1 MVEEIRFSV
10 LGALRIHRGET
21 VLVSRS
27 PQLQALLVALLLRP
41 GRSASAH
48 ELITAIWGDSSPDS
62 ALASLRTYAWR
73 LRQTLE
79 VDRTDPRLLISL
91 HDGYQLVIPPD
102 SVDANYAEKL
112 AADAARARS
121 QGRDDDCSRL
131 LGEALG
137 LWQGEPLS
145 GVPGPYADQQRSRLN
160 ELRRGLLEERFD
172 HNLRLGRNSAVIPE
186 LTAFIAEHPLQ
197 ERPYGFL
204 MRALYSSGRQAD
216 ALAVFTRA
224 RHVLAEELG
233 VDPGPELS
241 ALHARIL
248 AGDPLLSA
256 APQEQAQ
263 RIQQGPEPVSAPQ
276 EAHPDEQSA
285 PVGAVGADAEEPPG
299 SGGRPHPVS
308 RPAQL
313 PADTADF
320 TGRAAEVVDLCRVL
334 TSTTRTSLPVVSVA
348 GMGGIGKT
356 TLALRVAH
364 LAKPQFTDG
373 QLYADLGGNGLEPA
387 EPRTV
392 LGSLLT
398 TLGVPGHALPNAT
411 EDRARLFRS
420 LLDGRRILLLLDN
433 ARDPA
438 QVRPLLPGSADC
450 AVIVTSRARLAGLPT
465 SAQADLAVFTT
476 DEAIALLRS
485 IVGGE
490 RATDEQAATELVTA
504 CGHLPLAVRIVAARL
519 AARPQW
525 QVETMTRRLADQRRR
540 IGELRAGDL
549 AVAAAFELGYR
560 QLTDGQ
566 ARAFRLLAPT
576 ARTGVGLAAAAAAL
590 DLAEEDAED
599 LLEALVDAAMLEAPL
614 PGRYRFHDL
623 VRSFALQLP
632 APPPSEDDDER
643 GAALARMLDHLL
655 AGGSAAFRRMVP
667 GDPVGVFLVRS
678 PAAGPQLGS
687 LSEARAWVATEFDCI
702 TNAVTLATQS
712 PPGPEGRLLRTATDL
727 LVSLSP
733 YGKGIPYGQLAE
745 AARTVAETAALRGD
759 DRAEGRA
766 RFVCGNAAL
775 QNTQLAEAELHIRL
789 ATEAC
794 LRADDR
800 VILQQTLND
809 QGLIAQL
816 QQNYSDAVRYYDQGT
831 LLARELGHH
840 SGELTTVLNAAQ
852 ARLRSGRTQEALLAC
867 DEALAALR
875 AVADQHGIAY
885 AHYVRGLALHELER
899 YDDAAAS
906 YLSCLALCE
915 AEGIRGQEAQA
926 RLRLAD
932 TLRRTGKSVEA
943 LSQAQQALA
952 RCEELG
958 AERDRGH
965 ALVVLSHVLAE
976 LGELQSALARAVQ
989 ARAVFTGLGLPD
1001 AVQAGNLVA
1010 DLELALEPASD

>member
-1 MVEEIRFSV
+1 MVEDIRFSV
-10 LGALRIHRGET
+10 LGAVRIHRGES
-21 VLVSRS
+21 VLACRS

-48 ELITAIWGDSSPDS
+48 ELITAIWGDASPDS
-62 ALASLRTYAWR
+62 ALSSLRTYAWR

-79 VDRTDPRLLISL
+79 VDRADPRILISL
-91 HDGYQLVIPPD
+91 HDGYQLVVPPD

-112 AADAARARS
+112 GTDAARARA

-145 GVPGPYADQQRSRLN
+145 GVPGPYAEQQRSRLS

-233 VDPGPELS
+233 VDPGPELG

-256 APQEQAQ
+256 APQGQGY
-263 RIQQGPEPVSAPQ
+263 QQVQPGPEADPSPQ
-276 EAHPDEQSA
+276 EARPDEPSA
-285 PVGAVGADAEEPPG
+285 PAGADPEEPPG
-299 SGGRPHPVS
+299 SGGRPHLVS

-420 LLDGRRILLLLDN
+420 MLDGRRILLLLDN

-465 SAQADLAVFTT
+465 SAQADLGVFTT
-476 DEAIALLRS
+476 DEAIGLLRS

-490 RATDEQAATELVTA
+490 RATDERAATELVTA

-643 GAALARMLDHLL
+643 GAALGRLLDHLL
-655 AGGSAAFRRMVP
+655 AGGSTAFGHMVP

-678 PAAGPQLGS
+678 PAAGPQLAS

-727 LVSLSP
+727 LISLSP

-745 AARTVAETAALRGD
+745 AARMVAETAALRGD

-775 QNTQLAEAELHIRL
+775 QNTRLAEAELHIRL

-816 QQNYSDAVRYYDQGT
+816 QQNYPDAVRHYDQGT

-852 ARLRSGRTQEALLAC
+852 ARLRSGRAEEALRAC
-867 DEALAALR
+867 DEALVALR
-875 AVADQHGIAY
+875 AVADHHGIAY

-906 YLSCLALCE
+906 YLICLALCE

-932 TLRRTGKSVEA
+932 SLRKTGRSVEA
-943 LSQAQQALA
+943 LSEARQALDL
-952 RCEELG
+952 CEELG
-958 AERDRGH
+958 AERERGH
-965 ALVVLSHVLAE
+965 ALVVLGHVLAD
-976 LGELQSALARAVQ
+976 LGELRSALARAVQ

-1001 AVQAGNLVA
+1001 AVQAGTLVA
-1010 DLELALEPASD
+1010 DLELALEPAND

>member
-1 MVEEIRFSV
+1 MGEDIRFAV
-10 LGALRIHRGET
+10 LGAVRIHRGES
-21 VLVSRS
+21 VLASRS

-48 ELITAIWGDSSPDS
+48 ELITAIWGDASPES

-79 VDRTDPRLLISL
+79 VDRTDPRILLSL
-91 HDGYQLVIPPD
+91 HDGYQLVVPPD
-102 SVDANYAEKL
+102 SVDAHYAEKL
-112 AADAARARS
+112 AADAARARA

-131 LGEALG
+131 LGEALD

-186 LTAFIAEHPLQ
+186 LTAFISEHPLQ

-224 RHVLAEELG
+224 RHILAEELG

-248 AGDPLLSA
+248 AGDPLLSTA
-256 APQEQAQ
+256 APGQGQGQAH
-263 RIQQGPEPVSAPQ
+263 QQGPEPDPAPQ
-276 EAHPDEQSA
+276 EARPDEPSA
-285 PVGAVGADAEEPPG
+285 AVGADGEEPPG
-299 SGGRPHPVS
+299 SGSRPYLAS

-320 TGRAAEVVDLCRVL
+320 TGREAEVVDLCRVL
-334 TSTTRTSLPVVSVA
+334 TSPARTSLPVVSVA

-420 LLDGRRILLLLDN
+420 MLDGRRILLLLDN

-450 AVIVTSRARLAGLPT
+450 AVIVTSRARLTGLPT
-465 SAQADLAVFTT
+465 SAQADLGVFTT
-476 DEAIALLRS
+476 EEAIGLLRS

-576 ARTGVGLAAAAAAL
+576 TRTGVGLAAAAAAL

-632 APPPSEDDDER
+632 APAPSEDDDER
-643 GAALARMLDHLL
+643 GTALGRLLDHLL
-655 AGGSAAFRRMVP
+655 AGGSTAFRRMVP
-667 GDPVGVFLVRS
+667 GDPVGVFLVSS
-678 PAAGPQLGS
+678 PAAGPQLDS
-687 LSEARAWVATEFDCI
+687 LSEARAWVVTEFDCI
-702 TNAVTLATQS
+702 TNAVALAAQS

-733 YGKGIPYGQLAE
+733 FGKGIPYGQLAE

-816 QQNYSDAVRYYDQGT
+816 QQNYADAVRYYDQGT

-840 SGELTTVLNAAQ
+840 SGELTTILNAAQ
-852 ARLRSGRTQEALLAC
+852 ARLRSGRAAEALLAC
-867 DEALAALR
+867 DEALVALR
-875 AVADQHGIAY
+875 AVADHHGIAY

-899 YDDAAAS
+899 YDDAAVS
-906 YLSCLALCE
+906 YRMCLASCE
-915 AEGIRGQEAQA
+915 AEGIRGREAQA
-926 RLRLAD
+926 RFRLAD
-932 TLRRTGKSVEA
+932 TLRMLGKSVEA
-943 LSQAQQALA
+943 LSEAQQALA
-952 RCEELG
+952 LCEELG
-958 AERDRGH
+958 AERNRGH
-965 ALVVLSHVLAE
+965 ALVVLSRSLAD
-976 LGELQSALARAVQ
+976 LGELGSALARAVQ
-989 ARAVFTGLGLPD
+989 ARVVFTGLGLPD
-1001 AVQAGNLVA
+1001 AVQAEILVA
-1010 DLELALEPASD
+1010 DLEQALESAKD

>member
-1 MVEEIRFSV
+1 MVEDIRFSV
-10 LGALRIHRGET
+10 LGPVRMHRGET
-21 VLVSRS
+21 VLPSRS

-48 ELITAIWGDSSPDS
+48 ELITAIWGESSPDS
-62 ALASLRTYAWR
+62 ALSSLRTYAWR
-73 LRQTLE
+73 LRQALE
-79 VDRTDPRLLISL
+79 VDRTDPKLLISL
-91 HDGYQLVIPPD
+91 HDGYQLMVAPD
-102 SVDANYAEKL
+102 SVDANCADKL

-131 LGEALG
+131 LDEALG

-160 ELRRGLLEERFD
+160 ELRRGLLEERFG

-186 LTAFIAEHPLQ
+186 LTAFIAENPLQ

-204 MRALYSSGRQAD
+204 MRALYASGRQAD
-216 ALAVFTRA
+216 ALAVFARA

-233 VDPGPELS
+233 VDPGPELT
-241 ALHARIL
+241 ALHARVL

-256 APQEQAQ
+256 AAHRQGQQQAQ
-263 RIQQGPEPVSAPQ
+263 QEPEPVPAPR
-276 EAHPDEQSA
+276 AARPDEVSA
-285 PVGAVGADAEEPPG
+285 PVGADAEDAPG
-299 SGGRPHPVS
+299 SGGSPHLVS

-320 TGRAAEVVDLCRVL
+320 TGRTAEVIDLCRVL

-364 LAKPQFTDG
+364 LAKPRFTDG

-387 EPRTV
+387 EPGTV

-420 LLDGRRILLLLDN
+420 VLDGRRILLLLDN

-450 AVIVTSRARLAGLPT
+450 AVIVTSRARLTGLPT
-465 SAQADLAVFTT
+465 SAQADLNVFTT
-476 DEAIALLRS
+476 DEATGLLRS
-485 IVGGE
+485 IVGEE
-490 RATDEQAATELVTA
+490 RITDEHAATELVTA

-560 QLTDGQ
+560 QLTADQ
-566 ARAFRLLAPT
+566 ARAFRLLAPAT
-576 ARTGVGLAAAAAAL
+576 RTGIGLAAAAAAL

-623 VRSFALQLP
+623 VRAFALQLP

-643 GAALARMLDHLL
+643 GAALSRMLDHLL
-655 AGGSAAFRRMVP
+655 AGGSTAFRHMVP

-678 PAAGPQLGS
+678 PAAGPQLDS
-687 LSEARAWVATEFDCI
+687 LAEARAWVATEFDCI
-702 TNAVTLATQS
+702 TNAVTLAAQS
-712 PPGPEGRLLRTATDL
+712 PSGPEGRLLRTATDL
-727 LVSLSP
+727 LVALSP

-775 QNTQLAEAELHIRL
+775 QNIQLAEADLHIRL

-809 QGLIAQL
+809 QGLIAQF
-816 QQNYSDAVRYYDQGT
+816 QQNYADAVRFYDQGT

-840 SGELTTVLNAAQ
+840 SGELATILNAAQ
-852 ARLRSGRTQEALLAC
+852 ARLRSGRAEEALQAC
-867 DEALAALR
+867 DEALVALR
-875 AVADQHGIAY
+875 AVADRNGIAY

-899 YDDAAAS
+899 YDGAAAS

-915 AEGIRGQEAQA
+915 AEGIRGREAQA

-932 TLRRTGKSVEA
+932 TLRVTGESVEA
-943 LSQAQQALA
+943 LSQAQQALVL
-952 RCEELG
+952 CEELG

-965 ALVVLSHVLAE
+965 ALVVLSHVLAD
-976 LGELQSALARAVQ
+976 LGELRSALARAVQ
-989 ARAVFTGLGLPD
+989 AHAVFTGLGLPD
-1001 AVQAGNLVA
+1001 AVRAGALVA
-1010 DLELALEPASD
+1010 DLELAQGPAND